1 MGRQASEVLWLTL
14 ENEAGEVTRMGVT
27 PTHPLFIAG
36 TGWGDAG
43 ALVPG
48 DAIRDK
54 DLQALTVLAVEVDQ
68 SPQMVHNLE
77 VADAHTY
84 FAGELEAW
92 GHNAGIGHN
101 GGPPFDPF
109 DYMREPGNLC
119 EQLALDEIMNNPTMG
134 TDTGISLGNPKI
146 PPNYKKMRYT
156 RRTSCGKK
164 TIHYLYDQATGIAGD
179 FKFKLR

>member
-77 VADAHTY
+77 IADAHTY

-92 GHNAGIGHN
+92 GHNGGRPPAEWWRALKGNCKTSSLIRGFLQQQLNRGIPPSRWKLPPGFDQGHFPSN
-101 GGPPFDPF
+101 RGKHNMCSRP
-109 DYMREPGNLC
+109 
-119 EQLALDEIMNNPTMG
+119 EISRDNRKRPSITGNNP
-134 TDTGISLGNPKI
+134 
-146 PPNYKKMRYT
+146 RW
-156 RRTSCGKK
+156 R
-164 TIHYLYDQATGIAGD
+164 
-179 FKFKLR
+179 